1 MLAQFI
7 FHVNEENKKNHTE
20 DEHLSLLIAE
30 SLIYNLFRVNN
41 KNAVNSSIY
50 SNSLMM
56 SSASHINANDQ
67 SVHSIRH
74 YESIEDH
81 FATNFVTF
89 LQDFILDEELR
100 KKLKQM
106 VERGSRKAIE
116 GVNQNQRYID
126 ILLETI

>member
-1 MLAQFI
+1 MSKTKNDIHESLTSVILFLRLFKTFEIGELIRICQLLEEEPSLYDDKIFARMLAQFI

-30 SLIYNLFRVNN
+30 SLIYNLYRVNN

-74 YESIEDH
+74 Y
-81 FATNFVTF
+81 
-89 LQDFILDEELR
+89 
-100 KKLKQM
+100 
-106 VERGSRKAIE
+106 
-116 GVNQNQRYID
+116 
-126 ILLETI
+126 